1 MRLKLLASSF
11 IVGLSLAPLS
21 DAHAIEVVH
30 TDFGSAV
37 AACQGALP
45 AYEGTLRKRPL
56 AMQNEGA
63 APAFVNCAF
72 PVENL
77 LWRFEVSLRSMS
89 GSAASVSCTA
99 VNGYDG
105 GEPRYATK
113 TVVLAADGSPASL
126 IWRPADFGGADTFP
140 IMQVSLSCVLP
151 RGASLGRTWTDTTR
165 YIGN

>member
-1 MRLKLLASSF
+1 MSQAIRILVFAAA
-11 IVGLSLAPLS
+11 LSLVPLGQ
-21 DAHAIEVVH
+21 ATAVEVTS

-56 AMQNEGA
+56 AMQNEGT
-63 APAFVNCAF
+63 APAFISCAF

-77 LWRFEVSLRSMS
+77 LWRFEVALRSFD
-89 GSAASVSCTA
+89 ATEVTVTCTV
-99 VNGYDG
+99 VNGYDAG
-105 GEPRYATK
+105 VTVYATK
-113 TVVLAADGSPASL
+113 TAVLPASGVPQ
-126 IWRPADFGGADTFP
+126 IMSWVPADFGASGSFP
-140 IMQVSLSCVLP
+140 SMQVAMTCALP